1 MTARPAEAPL
11 HLHLDPVG
19 GIAGDM
25 FLSAVLD
32 AWPEQEAPMIAGLR
46 AAGLPERVR
55 VAVMPA
61 KDHALTGRGFAVTLD
76 GPSAHSVPVVQLTG
90 MIEASQLAPSVKTR
104 ALALFGLIAEA
115 EAAVHGIAVEAV
127 ALHEL
132 GAWDSVADLVG
143 AAFLID
149 ALGPA
154 SWSVG
159 PLPLGSGRV
168 PTSHGMLPVPAP
180 ATVKLL
186 AGMVVQDDGI
196 AGERVTPTGAA
207 ILRHLSPA
215 STPGPVPRRLERSG
229 IGFGTRRLPGI
240 SNVLR
245 LLAYRALASDSP
257 AAAVAV
263 IAFEVDDQTPEDLAQ
278 GLDHLRKVA
287 GVLDVVQ
294 RTAFGKKGRMISE
307 VRVLADPVRLDS
319 IIDACFHETATIGL
333 RWHLAQRAVLA
344 REELEVAT
352 PEGPVQVKRVARP
365 GGKLSVKAAADDL
378 QGTPGGRWARERRRR
393 IAEAAADDP
402 NASAEDGG

>member
-32 AWPEQEAPMIAGLR
+32 AWPELEAPMIAGLR

-90 MIEASQLAPSVKTR
+90 MVEASQLAASVKTR

-149 ALGPA
+149 ALGY
-154 SWSVG
+154 SYRQV
-159 PLPLGSGRV
+159 LCRTDKRHLC
-168 PTSHGMLPVPAP
+168 
-180 ATVKLL
+180 
-186 AGMVVQDDGI
+186 
-196 AGERVTPTGAA
+196 GAA
-207 ILRHLSPA
+207 EYPGSKCLS
-215 STPGPVPRRLERSG
+215 
-229 IGFGTRRLPGI
+229 F
-240 SNVLR
+240 VLR
-245 LLAYRALASDSP
+245 RSRLLCYR
-257 AAAVAV
+257 
-263 IAFEVDDQTPEDLAQ
+263 
-278 GLDHLRKVA
+278 
-287 GVLDVVQ
+287 
-294 RTAFGKKGRMISE
+294 
-307 VRVLADPVRLDS
+307 
-319 IIDACFHETATIGL
+319 
-333 RWHLAQRAVLA
+333 
-344 REELEVAT
+344 
-352 PEGPVQVKRVARP
+352 
-365 GGKLSVKAAADDL
+365 
-378 QGTPGGRWARERRRR
+378 
-393 IAEAAADDP
+393 
-402 NASAEDGG
+402 